1 MCVRVHENR
10 VHANHRPVMFATKN
24 DGYRKFEDSFVLSRC
39 FLIKDLD
46 KYLEFGNYF
55 DLRGEG

>member
-1 MCVRVHENR
+1 
-10 VHANHRPVMFATKN
+10 MFATKN
-24 DGYRKFEDSFVLSRC
+24 DEYRKFEDSFVLSRC

-55 DLRGEG
+55 DLRGER